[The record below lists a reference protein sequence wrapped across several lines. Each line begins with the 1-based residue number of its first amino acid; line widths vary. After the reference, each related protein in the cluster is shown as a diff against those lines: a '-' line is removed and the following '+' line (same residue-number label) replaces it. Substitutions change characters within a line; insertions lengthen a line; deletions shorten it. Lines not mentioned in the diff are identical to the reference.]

1 MAEQVTPLNNSPLS
15 QESRQI
21 IVRNTNVSGQSIR
34 GANLLSPITPSETE
48 IKNLEAS
55 QKNQESLVQI
65 QTGIFAVQQ
74 DINRLNTGLLNIA
87 TLLQQDAVNEE
98 SILRS
103 QQERERRLS
112 EEQVR
117 VGRESDIER
126 KIDNAIVAPVQRVA
140 PKVQN
145 LFGNVLQSLSW
156 LFGGWLTNQV
166 IEYIKEEGNGNNN
179 RLNEIKYNILKNLG
193 IAGGVLLA
201 VKIGIGT
208 LKRTVFGITKQLG
221 SLIGKTITA
230 PFNAVKNLLPLG
242 TKPGGSPSPKT
253 SGTPA
258 PKPSGGILSGLKNF
272 GSSVKNTSGNFIKGM
287 GLPLLTGSVMTG
299 LDISSGED
307 PGRAVSGTVGG
318 MVSSSAAFALGS
330 LLPIPGSGLIS
341 GALAYGPGE
350 DIGKNI
356 YDKFFNSTPSNNNQK
371 INEKIESAKP
381 VENLQSSNMNE
392 TSTQKSVENLQSS
405 NMNETSTQKSVE
417 GNNNLT
423 PIENQ
428 LFFEIKS
435 LLPSESSTT
444 QVSQENKL
452 LPNMVDPKIN
462 TSNYSNFLNISFDQ
476 SIPNVL
482 EDKKSESFEFLDIKN
497 VFGNQKDLDS
507 YSKVFDSTGSS
518 DKFILPKDNSINSP
532 PKPDLKL
539 GELPEPKPNIIY
551 ASTGSKSNN
560 SPNSS
565 SGPIGGSGVLADVPL
580 IQPNNPDNFQILL
593 AHSIYNVVI

>member
-1 MAEQVTPLNNSPLS
+1 MAEQVTPLNSSPLS

-34 GANLLSPITPSETE
+34 GANLLSPITPNETE
-48 IKNLEAS
+48 IKNLEVS

-145 LFGNVLQSLSW
+145 LFGNVLQSLAW

-166 IEYIKEEGNGNNN
+166 IKYIEEEGNGNND

-230 PFNAVKNLLPLG
+230 PFNAVKNLLPIG
-242 TKPGGSPSPKT
+242 KKPGGS
-253 SGTPA
+253 PA
-258 PKPSGGILSGLKNF
+258 PKPSGGVLSGLKNF

-299 LDISSGED
+299 IDISSGEN

-318 MVSSSAAFALGS
+318 MVSSGAAFALGS
-330 LLPIPGSGLIS
+330 LLPIPGSGLVS
-341 GALAYGPGE
+341 GALAYGPGQ

-356 YDKFFNSTPSNNNQK
+356 YDKFFNSTPTNDNQK
-371 INEKIESAKP
+371 NNEKIESTKP

-392 TSTQKSVENLQSS
+392 TSTQKPLD
-405 NMNETSTQKSVE
+405 T
-417 GNNNLT
+417 NNKLT
-423 PIENQ
+423 PVENQ
-428 LFFEIKS
+428 LSFEIKS
-435 LLPSESSTT
+435 LIPSESSTT
-444 QVSQENKL
+444 QISQENKL
-452 LPNMVDPKIN
+452 LPNMVEPKIN

-476 SIPNVL
+476 SIPNIL
-482 EDKKSESFEFLDIKN
+482 EDKKPESFEPFEFLDVKN
-497 VFGNQKDLDS
+497 VFGNKKDLDS
-507 YSKVFDSTGSS
+507 YSKIFDTRESS

-551 ASTGSKSNN
+551 ASNGTKSNN
-560 SPNSS
+560 SSNSS